1 MDDFA
6 EAVAAALL
14 VVFGAVVLV
23 FVVGIIFAF
32 PTMWLWNWLMPE
44 IFNLTEI
51 TIWQA
56 FGLNLLSGILL
67 KSSTAAV
74 KK

>member
-1 MDDFA
+1 MDDFT
-6 EAVAAALL
+6 E
-14 VVFGAVVLV
+14 VVGKA
-23 FVVGIIFAF
+23 FVVILGIVVIVILLAF

-44 IFNLTEI
+44 IFNLSEI

-56 FGLNLLSGILL
+56 LGLNLLSGILF
-67 KSSTAAV
+67 KSTTTIN